1 MTTLSERVS
10 EQLLP
15 FVNQPGQYIGREWN
29 QPVQPG
35 DWEAADVRV
44 ALAFPDTYAIGMSH
58 LGSQILYGLCNR
70 LPGVCAERVY
80 APWTDAEQ
88 LMRQRWIPLFTWD
101 TRQPVRSADIL
112 AISLQY
118 ELACTNLLT
127 LLNLAGVPFH
137 AADRGESDPLVIAG
151 GPQSDNPE
159 PIADFLDL
167 VVIGDGEGSLPDVIA
182 LYRRMKREGASRG
195 DIIVEMARQFPWIY
209 APGLYVP
216 EYHPDGTLA
225 ALRPAARCPA
235 DFALPE
241 TIQRCRTHDLDA
253 AFFPTRPLV
262 PYTQIVHERVAIE
275 IMRGCPHR
283 CRFCHAGY
291 TKTPLSRRSA
301 ANVLDLA
308 ERMWESTGYDQIG
321 LLSLSTSDY
330 PELMELA
337 RALNERFRDRHVN
350 LSVPSLRVD
359 KALAVIPCLVSS
371 VRKSGL
377 TVAVEAAS
385 DDMRSAIRKKVTEG
399 DLMEGLRQAYA
410 AGWNSVKLYFLCGF
424 PGEQDSDITGIFE
437 LAREMSLAKRQVRGG
452 PAAVHASVGWLVPK
466 PHTPLQWAP
475 QKTAEYFHE
484 ARRLLKR
491 TAAGVRSAV
500 RISTHRVERSI
511 LEGVLARGDRRLS
524 AAIEAAWQF
533 GARMDGW
540 DECFRYETWQRA
552 FERTGIDPA
561 FYAHRVRPVSE
572 RLPWDHIASGPPRF
586 LLERQWERM
595 QAELRR

>member
-35 DWEAADVRV
+35 DWEAADVRI

-80 APWTDAEQ
+80 SPWIDAEQ
-88 LMRQRWIPLFTWD
+88 LMRHRSIPLFTWD

-112 AISLQY
+112 AVTFQY

-127 LLNLAGVPFH
+127 LLDLAGVPLR

-151 GPQSDNPE
+151 GPQADNPE

-167 VVIGDGEGSLPDVIA
+167 VVIGDGEESLPAVIA
-182 LYRRMKREGASRG
+182 LYRRMKGEGASRG

-209 APGLYVP
+209 APGLYAP
-216 EYHPDGTLA
+216 AYHPDGTLA
-225 ALRPAARCPA
+225 TLRPAARCPV
-235 DFALPE
+235 DFPLPE
-241 TIQRCRTHDLDA
+241 TIQRCRTRDLDA
-253 AFFPTRPLV
+253 TFFPTQPLV

-291 TKTPLSRRSA
+291 TKTPLARRSA

-337 RALNERFRDRHVN
+337 RELNERFRDRHVN

-385 DDMRSAIRKKVTEG
+385 DDVRSALRKKVTDG

-424 PGEQDSDITGIFE
+424 PGERDSDITGIFE
-437 LAREMSLAKRQVRGG
+437 LAREMSLVKRQVRGG

-475 QKTAEYFHE
+475 QKTADYFHE
-484 ARRLLKR
+484 ARRLLRR

-524 AAIEAAWQF
+524 VAIEAAWQL

-561 FYAHRVRPVSE
+561 FYAHRARPISE
-572 RLPWDHIASGPPRF
+572 RLPWDHIAGGPPRF